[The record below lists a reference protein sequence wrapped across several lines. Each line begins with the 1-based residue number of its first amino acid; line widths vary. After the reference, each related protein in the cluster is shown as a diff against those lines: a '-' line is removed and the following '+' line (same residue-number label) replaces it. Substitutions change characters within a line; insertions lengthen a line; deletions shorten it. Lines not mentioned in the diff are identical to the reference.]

1 MPTTHH
7 HAILCGVSL
16 HIVRFEV
23 AVRKVGVGTLGV
35 GDAVGVILS
44 EDSLR
49 EVFAGLSLDFAAL
62 DRELLAALVAIGS
75 HFALGECRVED
86 NLLDNLGGL
95 GEELRQCAK
104 GYIGVIS
111 INVYVEV

>member
-23 AVRKVGVGTLGV
+23 VVRKVGVGTLGV
-35 GDAVGVILS
+35 GDAVGVSLS

-49 EVFAGLSLDFAAL
+49 EVLAGLSLDFAAL
-62 DRELLAALVAIGS
+62 DRELLAALVAVGS
-75 HFALGECRVED
+75 HFALGDVGWRITC
-86 NLLDNLGGL
+86 
-95 GEELRQCAK
+95 
-104 GYIGVIS
+104 S
-111 INVYVEV
+111 ITSAVWGKNFASAQKVM